1 MGLAER
7 TSNDLFLPTG
17 VYSLWSRDI
26 PNPVEKGE
34 LPASNLYGVH
44 PFYMAPATDGTW
56 YGVYTNLAH
65 AQDWW
70 VTNDNTTG
78 ITNLT
83 TIATGGIADISIVF
97 GANPI
102 EVTQEYHKIVG
113 TPVLTPMWA
122 LGWHQC
128 KWGYKN
134 TDELKD
140 VKDNYKEFN
149 LPLDTIWSD
158 IDYMDAYKDF
168 TYDQENYMDL
178 PEFVKILHAENYQYI
193 PIIDAG
199 IAQREGSNYT
209 AYNSGKE
216 MDVFI
221 KAYEGGPDFTGEVW
235 PVDSVFPNFF
245 KENTTKW
252 WKENLDNFQ

>member
-1 MGLAER
+1 
-7 TSNDLFLPTG
+7 
-17 VYSLWSRDI
+17 
-26 PNPVEKGE
+26 
-34 LPASNLYGVH
+34 
-44 PFYMAPATDGTW
+44 MAPATDGTW

-140 VKDNYKEFN
+140 VKDNYEEFN